1 MKTNATK
8 AKKRPNAGVHGD
20 NSLVI
25 RSINAFTEALAAD
38 SRQALNLLTRR
49 F

>member
-1 MKTNATK
+1 MKTNAPKT
-8 AKKRPNAGVHGD
+8 KKRPNAGVHSE

-25 RSINAFTEALAAD
+25 RFINAFTEALAAD
-38 SRQALNLLTRR
+38 SRQALNGLTRR